1 MSDLRTGDKVYA
13 AIFKAIVGFCVI
25 VGFGAWQAY
34 VVQKIW
40 LWYMVDKFGARMVPL
55 SMCYITVVVVRVI
68 TDNDCAKTPTP
79 PGKKPFE
86 GFWSGLAAKFLL
98 WGILM
103 LIAKVLR

>member
-13 AIFKAIVGFCVI
+13 AIFKAIVGFCVLI
-25 VGFGAWQAY
+25 GFGAWQAY

-55 SMCYITVVVVRVI
+55 SMCYITVVTVRFI
-68 TDNDCAKTPTP
+68 TVSDCKEPSDP
-79 PGKKPFE
+79 NKKPFE
-86 GFWSGLAAKFLL
+86 GFWTGLTAKFLL
-98 WGILM
+98 WGSLM